1 MFCNLKQKFYCQPD
15 IPTAITC
22 WSYTLMIFLVSL
34 FLWLEI
40 TVFQIWTAIS
50 FVIFLLV
57 VILQVLGRKLVLTK
71 DEVMLKNVLALN
83 NKTIQLKDIQQVSHT
98 KYRLQISDQFRTY
111 EVLMLPKNVEK
122 AYKELRKF
130 GFK

>member
-1 MFCNLKQKFYCQPD
+1 MKQKFYCQPD

-50 FVIFLLV
+50 FIIFLLV
-57 VILQVLGRKLVLTK
+57 MLLQIFGRKLIITE
-71 DEVMLKNVLALN
+71 DEVLLKNVFALN
-83 NKTIQLKDIQQVSHT
+83 NKAINFKDIKQVSHT
-98 KYRLQISDQFRTY
+98 KYRLQLSDRFRTY
-111 EVLMLPKNVEK
+111 EVLMTSKSVKK
-122 AYKELRKF
+122 AYEELKKF
-130 GFK
+130 GF